1 VPVRDAGPTKSGDV
15 RFLMSLTV
23 RLLPWSVR

>member
-1 VPVRDAGPTKSGDV
+1 MPLRDIGPVRSGDV

-23 RLLPWSVR
+23 RLLPWGVR